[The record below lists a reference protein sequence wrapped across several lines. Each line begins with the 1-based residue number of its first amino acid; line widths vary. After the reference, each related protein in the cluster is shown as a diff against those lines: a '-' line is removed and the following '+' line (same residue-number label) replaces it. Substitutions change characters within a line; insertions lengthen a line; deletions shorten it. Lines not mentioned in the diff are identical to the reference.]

1 MEHPVLSDIDSN
13 TGKIA
18 DCCQQT
24 DLAGIPEEMDFLQPH
39 GGHVG
44 FIEGRIPWRTG
55 SFINRLALSFFREQ
69 LAGPGA

>member
-1 MEHPVLSDIDSN
+1 MYPDNIPDQELVGPGVR
-13 TGKIA
+13 
-18 DCCQQT
+18 
-24 DLAGIPEEMDFLQPH
+24 LAVQPH

-55 SFINRLALSFFREQ
+55 SFINRLAISFFREQ